1 MGTPREGWDR
11 YGYDTRCASVV
22 KVSDFAIR
30 RVKPISLPICLGSTF
45 ELDDC
50 AHGARLHEK
59 REQPYADEDG
69 YVYNRWGSPT
79 NEGAARQ
86 VAALEGIG
94 PEHEGGCMLFSS
106 GMSAITA
113 SLMAALKQGDHAIF
127 PYTVYGGTNQF
138 MREFLETV
146 CWFRSE
152 QQAGR
157 YRRGAEPCMP
167 RVLPA

>member
-1 MGTPREGWDR
+1 MAAAMRRLRLRAAPLSRAAAAPLSRAASSKVTGPGAGVPMGTPREGWDR

-79 NEGAARQ
+79 NEGAAR
-86 VAALEGIG
+86 
-94 PEHEGGCMLFSS
+94 
-106 GMSAITA
+106 
-113 SLMAALKQGDHAIF
+113 
-127 PYTVYGGTNQF
+127 
-138 MREFLETV
+138 
-146 CWFRSE
+146 
-152 QQAGR
+152 
-157 YRRGAEPCMP
+157 
-167 RVLPA
+167 